1 MPMNEIAEGRKP
13 FFEGLRE
20 DYKAL
25 STKQVI
31 AIIAAIALALILEV
45 MGISGTCCVGFLIVA
60 VVLYMIPHF
69 MKVMSVRVKAMTGVV
84 FIIVAM
90 LVGTFAY
97 TGVSQDYQSLIE
109 DDQNTIRN
117 LDMVY
122 DEGTGK
128 YTLNF
133 EVQPTGLETGD
144 SWVVKLS
151 YGDITRISFGLIGY
165 NGLSTMEIGSSDLE
179 QLSDGW
185 YKGSAVLDGMSKGV
199 FEYLTLI
206 IQKVSDSGNK
216 NLSGYAFT
224 YDSGIS
230 TGNEIKLCAV
240 GAGISVGLVAL
251 IYYII
256 LVFSHL
262 MRSGAEKSR
271 SKMEAEGRLYPKGYG
286 LCKSCGA
293 TVLPGEV
300 VCRKCGAYI
309 EVPEELKPKKADI
322 IVCSEC
328 GAEVPSDAEVCPKCG
343 TRFDEEEET
352 EVEHPDGSVDT
363 TTDTVP
369 CPHCGEQIP
378 SNADWCPKCG
388 KKVKE

>member
-1 MPMNEIAEGRKP
+1 MNEIAEGRKP

-31 AIIAAIALALILEV
+31 AVIAAIALALILEV
-45 MGISGTCCVGFLIVA
+45 LGVSGTCCVGFLIVA

-69 MKVMSVRVKAMTGVV
+69 LGVMSVRIKAMVGVV
-84 FIIVAM
+84 FIVVAM

-109 DDQNTIRN
+109 DDQNTVRN

-122 DEGTGK
+122 DEGAGK

-133 EVQPTGLETGD
+133 EVQPADLETGS
-144 SWVVKLS
+144 SWYVKLS

-165 NGLSTMEIGSSDLE
+165 SGLSDVRIESADLDK
-179 QLSDGW
+179 LSDGW
-185 YKGSAVLDGMSKGV
+185 YRGGTGLDLSKGE
-199 FEYLTLI
+199 FEYLKLVIMQT
-206 IQKVSDSGNK
+206 SDSGDK
-216 NLSGYAFT
+216 TLSGYVFT
-224 YDSGIS
+224 YDSGLS
-230 TGNEIKLCAV
+230 TGDEIKMCAV

-251 IYYII
+251 IFYII
-256 LVFSHL
+256 LIFSSL
-262 MRSGAEKSR
+262 MRNSAEKSR

-286 LCKSCGA
+286 LCKKCGA

-300 VCRKCGAYI
+300 VCRKCGEYI
-309 EVPEELKPKKADI
+309 EVPEEMKPKKADFF
-322 IVCSEC
+322 VCSEC

-343 TRFDEEEET
+343 TKFDEEEET
-352 EVEHPDGSVDT
+352 EVEHPDGTVDV
-363 TTDTVP
+363 TDETSP